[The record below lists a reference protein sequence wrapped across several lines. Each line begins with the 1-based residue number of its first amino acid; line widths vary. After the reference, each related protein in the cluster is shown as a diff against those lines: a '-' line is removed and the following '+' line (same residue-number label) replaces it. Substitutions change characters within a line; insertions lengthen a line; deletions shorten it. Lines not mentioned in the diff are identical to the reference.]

1 MANII
6 FGELSENDS
15 FDFDQE
21 SYYDDYALTTPTS
34 GERITIN
41 LTSNIIDPFLRVYDF
56 NSGTLLYEDDDGGNS
71 INSQIQFFSEPN
83 TTYVVRA
90 TSVSDQV
97 GVYNLD
103 VNGSAQL
110 QSLQTFD
117 PNGIAGQL
125 PPQSSIPGRLSSGDP
140 RAIDRDTFYDDYLLN
155 LSAGSSVTV
164 KLTSNDIDAYLEVYR
179 QDTGELLDVN
189 DDRGDGSFN
198 SELTINTIPGVSNYI
213 VRASSFSREEGNYNL
228 EARGFGSVALQPF
241 GSGAAVLTTAPAK
254 ASLPGTLNNGDP
266 QVEGNFYDDYYLTPG
281 STAPITIE
289 VNGDFDTYIYVYD
302 KKGRAVAFDDDGG
315 LGLNSLV
322 EFTPD
327 ARETYTVRVTSYS
340 PAQGNYTLTANSFAN
355 VALTPAT
362 TDVASNS
369 ALLTSLL
376 NELFSQTYLGS
387 NFSFLNDPLL
397 LKVFQGLIAANS
409 SLDFKDYSSGSDNI
423 QLAGGIGSGF
433 AGGVRAFDG
442 NDFILGSAVD
452 DVVNGNQGND
462 TIDGSEGN
470 DYLRGGQNDD
480 MLIGDTGNDLLN
492 GNKGNDILEGGE
504 GDDYLRGGA
513 GDDLLVG
520 GEGNDILIGDKGFD
534 ILRGESGADTF
545 LLRGDLPSMSLFL
558 ADRIEDFQAGIDK
571 IGITEGLSLSQVG
584 LQSFSDGTAI
594 TIAATGEYLGFVV
607 GSNALAVQNALST
620 VQPGDPILD
629 RVG

>member
-6 FGELSENDS
+6 FEELSENDS
-15 FDFDQE
+15 FDFDRE
-21 SYYDDYALTTPTS
+21 SYYDDYVLTTPVS

-41 LTSNIIDPFLRVYDF
+41 LTSNIIDPFLQVYEF
-56 NSGTLLYEDDDGGNS
+56 NSGTLLYEDDDGGDG
-71 INSQIQFFSEPN
+71 INAQIQFFGEPN
-83 TTYVVRA
+83 TTYVVR
-90 TSVSDQV
+90 TSSFSDQV

-103 VNGSAQL
+103 VNGSGQL
-110 QSLQTFD
+110 QALSTFD
-117 PNGIAGQL
+117 PDGIAAQL
-125 PPQSSIPGRLSSGDP
+125 PPQSSIPGRLGGGDP
-140 RAIDRDTFYDDYLLN
+140 TDADRDAFYDDYLLN
-155 LSAGSSVTV
+155 LSAGSSITV
-164 KLTSNDIDAYLEVYR
+164 KLSSSEIDAYLELYR

-189 DDRGDGSFN
+189 DDSGDGSFD
-198 SELTINTIPGVSNYI
+198 SEITINAIPGVSNYI
-213 VRASSFSREEGNYNL
+213 VRASSFSREEGNYNI
-228 EARGFGSVALQPF
+228 EALGFGNAALQPL
-241 GSGAAVLTTAPAK
+241 GSAAAVLTTAPAK
-254 ASLPGTLNNGDP
+254 ASLSGTLNSGDP
-266 QVEGNFYDDYYLTPG
+266 QVQGNFYDDYRLTPG

-315 LGLNSLV
+315 LGLNSRV

-327 ARETYTVRVTSYS
+327 DRETYTVRVTSYS
-340 PAQGNYTLTANSFAN
+340 ATQGNYNLTANSFTN
-355 VALTPAT
+355 LALTPAT
-362 TDVASNS
+362 TEVASNS

-376 NELFSQTYLGS
+376 NELFSQTYLGG

-397 LKVFQGLIAANS
+397 LKVFQGLITANS
-409 SLDFKDYSSGSDNI
+409 SLDFKDYSSGSDRI
-423 QLAGGIGSGF
+423 QLGSGIGSSF

-442 NDFILGSAVD
+442 DDFIFGSAVD

-462 TIDGSEGN
+462 SIDGGEGN
-470 DYLRGGQNDD
+470 DYLRGGQNND
-480 MLIGDTGNDLLN
+480 MLIGDTGDDLIN
-492 GNKGNDILEGGE
+492 GNKGNDVLEGGE
-504 GDDYLRGGA
+504 GNDYLRGGPD
-513 GDDLLVG
+513 DDLLVG

-545 LLRGDLPSMSLFL
+545 LLRGDLRSGSLSL

-571 IGITEGLSLSQVG
+571 IGITEGLSLNQVG

-607 GSNALAVQNALST
+607 GSNALAVQNAIFT
-620 VQPGDPILD
+620 VQPGDPIFD